1 MEWLRETHKVSPGYK
16 VAILHGNKDH
26 PTMVELFAR
35 DSFSC
40 KATFMAP
47 DQYGNLVVVKQGE
60 KPEEGIVDAL
70 TTPPL

>member
-1 MEWLRETHKVSPGYK
+1 
-16 VAILHGNKDH
+16 
-26 PTMVELFAR
+26 MVELFAR